1 MAWIQSEINQPQVF
15 ITKYSELQAV
25 ISDNIGE
32 RRSIEILSS
41 VQTETWLDK
50 MVDESANHVLI

>member
-1 MAWIQSEINQPQVF
+1 MF